1 MPKYSVIIG
10 TYGEHLLDCLKPCVE
25 SILKYTTLN
34 DFSTE
39 LIIVANG
46 CTDATGEYVR
56 DLQSKFHNISLLW
69 FKDGLGFS
77 GAYNEGLK
85 VARGEYIVLFNN
97 DNILL
102 DQPYNKWLEEMVYPF
117 EHSKDTGVTK
127 VGVTGPM
134 KEHCPHA
141 DRDFVLFFC
150 AMISREAFEAVGLI
164 DIAFGAGYGEDCDY
178 SAKLENLGFRVVQVP
193 DESRQFYDTNRRTGV
208 FPLYHAGNKTFAN
221 WPGGEKL
228 LADNN
233 KILEERYGKKKSIDL
248 LEAFKESHNIT
259 IDEFKEAITDAFWGK
274 EMIKKAQLCDG
285 YMSDEELLWLAKQAT
300 SSNIVI
306 EVGSWHGRS
315 SRALADNLQDGGKL
329 YCVDTWKGSIVE
341 QDTNHASAKLNEGD
355 HAFMEFCDNLA
366 DHIAAGRVVPIR
378 MSSKNAATW
387 FKKQGIKAKL
397 IFIDAGHTYVEVKE
411 DIELWWD
418 KTEEGGILS
427 GHDYNYTDGMWAG
440 VTKAVDDSIPYVSQ
454 IDGGNIWYCKI
465 LYDKPEAK
473 VVIKEN
479 AQPQIYD
486 CFPFFNEL
494 DILDIRFAELY
505 DKVDRFVITEA
516 TLTHGGK
523 PKPLYFAD
531 NLQRYAK
538 YLHKVTHII
547 VDQYPALDS
556 WSIERHQRDQLMRG
570 LTACKDNDI
579 ILISDA
585 DEIPRAT
592 SIGGYL
598 GGIMGFEQHLY
609 YYKLNCESTQKWDWG
624 KICHYSDVRDRMPC
638 GIRYT
643 PTTDHYNLIKNGGVH
658 YSYLGDTDRIIEKIE
673 STAHVEYNTEENKNR
688 DRIETLVELG
698 EDIFGRPL
706 KYKYVNMNESWHPK
720 YVMDNIDRYKE
731 MGYIK
736 EVEVYECV

>member
-1 MPKYSVIIG
+1 MPKYSIIIG
-10 TYGEHLLDCLKPCVE
+10 TYGEHLEDCLKPCVE

-85 VARGEYIVLFNN
+85 AARGEYIVLFNN

-141 DRDFVLFFC
+141 DRDFILFFC

-164 DIAFGAGYGEDCDY
+164 DVAFGAGYGEDCDY
-178 SAKLENLGFRVVQVP
+178 SAKLEDLGFRVVQVP

-233 KILEERYGKKKSIDL
+233 KILEERYGKKK
-248 LEAFKESHNIT
+248 EAT
-259 IDEFKEAITDAFWGK
+259 IDTRVVMKEHLESLVDIG
-274 EMIKKAQLCDG
+274 KAQSCDG

-366 DHIAAGRVVPIR
+366 DHIASGRVVPIR

-397 IFIDAGHTYVEVKE
+397 IFIDAGHTYAEVKE

-418 KTEEGGILS
+418 VTKEGGILS

-440 VTKAVDDSIPYVSQ
+440 VTKAVDEAIPFANQ
-454 IDGGNIWYCKI
+454 IDGGNIWWTNVVNGGPLTKGSI
-465 LYDKPEAK
+465 QK
-473 VVIKEN
+473 VEGEFTPR
-479 AQPQIYD
+479 PQIYD

-585 DEIPRAT
+585 DEIPRVEA
-592 SIGGYL
+592 IDRYL

-643 PTTDHYNLIKNGGVH
+643 PTTDHYNLIKNGGWH
-658 YSYLGDTDRIIEKIE
+658 FSYLSSIDGIIEKIE
-673 STAHVEYNTEENKNR
+673 ATAHQEYNLPEIKDKARVENVVKEAQ
-688 DRIETLVELG
+688 DL
-698 EDIFGRPL
+698 FGRPL
-706 KYKYVNMNESWHPK
+706 DYTFVEIDSTYPK
-720 YVMDNIDRYKE
+720 YVLDNLHKFE
-731 MGYIK
+731 EKGLVAQLHL
-736 EVEVYECV
+736 ETV